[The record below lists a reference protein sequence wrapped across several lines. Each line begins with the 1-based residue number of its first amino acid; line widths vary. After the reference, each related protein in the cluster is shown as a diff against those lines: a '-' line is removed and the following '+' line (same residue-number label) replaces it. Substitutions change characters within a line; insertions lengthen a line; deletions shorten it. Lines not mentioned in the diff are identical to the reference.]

1 MQARRM
7 DTTSMRKAANLRD
20 ITLLLHSLEQQMEQ
34 RYASMLF
41 MSRAGILKHFMG
53 AGNRAGIGL
62 SYWSARLHRLAE

>member
-34 RYASMLF
+34 RYSKP
-41 MSRAGILKHFMG
+41 S
-53 AGNRAGIGL
+53 
-62 SYWSARLHRLAE
+62 

>member
-34 RYASMLF
+34 RYTNRLLR
-41 MSRAGILKHFMG
+41 SRAGIFKHSMG
-53 AGNRAGIGL
+53 G
-62 SYWSARLHRLAE
+62 

>member
-34 RYASMLF
+34 RYTKRLF
-41 MSRAGILKHFMG
+41 TSRARIFKHSMG
-53 AGNRAGIGL
+53 AIGT
-62 SYWSARLHRLAE
+62 E